1 MVRIHQ
7 GALVTAGVLGKTGSP
22 FLFFVLKTVLKAGHV
37 LPKAPYSGESQAS
50 TGEIGFHLLIQEYSK
65 H

>member
-7 GALVTAGVLGKTGSP
+7 GALVTARVLGKTGSP
-22 FLFFVLKTVLKAGHV
+22 FLFFVLKTVLKAEHV
-37 LPKAPYSGESQAS
+37 PPKAPHGGESQANTEE
-50 TGEIGFHLLIQEYSK
+50 TGFYLLTHEYSK

>member
-7 GALVTAGVLGKTGSP
+7 GALITARVLGKTGSP
-22 FLFFVLKTVLKAGHV
+22 FLFFVLKTVLKAEHV
-37 LPKAPYSGESQAS
+37 PPKASHNGKSQAN
-50 TGEIGFHLLIQEYSK
+50 TEGIGFYLLTREYSK